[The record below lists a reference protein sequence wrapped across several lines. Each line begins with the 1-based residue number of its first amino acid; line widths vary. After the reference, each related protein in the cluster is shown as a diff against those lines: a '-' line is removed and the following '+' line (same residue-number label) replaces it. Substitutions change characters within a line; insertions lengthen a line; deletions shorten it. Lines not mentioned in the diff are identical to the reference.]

1 MFLVERNS
9 KMLFHHVVGRRSRAF
24 TLVELL
30 VVIAIIGVLVALL
43 LPAVQMAR
51 ESARRT
57 QCANHLKQLGLAA
70 HNFNDVR
77 GWLPPTRVSNDSSD
91 GNQNFVT
98 WAVILMPYVEQQ
110 NYYNQWDITMA
121 YELHSATV
129 TRQAVPVYFCPSRRR
144 PTAAFSNDAPQ
155 GGLSD
160 FAACGGR
167 GPNDGVDATG
177 VPNKFAHGAMLCARY
192 TMQASPLRVLNWQ
205 GLIRLSNVTDGTS
218 NTMLIGEKNVRRTTK
233 WGTNEDR
240 TVYGWTNA
248 NNVRRYA
255 GLDNKDLTSQYKL
268 DGFTDAEVTQA
279 IDNRAFGGL
288 HPGVVQFV
296 FVDGSIHPLKRNT
309 SLTTLGYLSEIDDGA
324 TIGEDF

>member
-1 MFLVERNS
+1 MCCVFP
-9 KMLFHHVVGRRSRAF
+9 RRPAF

-57 QCANHLKQLGLAA
+57 QCSNHLKQLGLAA
-70 HNFNDVR
+70 QNFNDTR
-77 GWLPPTRVSNDSSD
+77 GWLPPTRVSNDGTD
-91 GNQNFVT
+91 ANQNWLT
-98 WAVILMPYVEQQ
+98 WAVLLLPYVEQQ
-110 NYYNQWDITMA
+110 NYYSQWDLTMA
-121 YELHSATV
+121 YELHSVQV
-129 TRQAVPVYFCPSRRR
+129 TRQGVPVYFCPSRRKA
-144 PTAAFSNDAPQ
+144 TAAFSNDTPS

-160 FAACGGR
+160 FASCGGR
-167 GPNDGVDATG
+167 GPNDGVGADG
-177 VPNKFAHGAMLCARY
+177 VPNQYAHGAMLCARWS
-192 TMQASPLRVLNWQ
+192 MQANPLRVAAWQ
-205 GLIRLSNVTDGTS
+205 GIVRLASITDGTS

-240 TVYGWTNA
+240 TVYGFTNG
-248 NNVRRYA
+248 NNVRRFA

-268 DGFTDAEVTQA
+268 DGYTTAEVTQA

-296 FVDGSIHPLKRNT
+296 FCDGSVHSLKRNT
-309 SLTTLGYLSEIDDGA
+309 SLVTLGRLSETDDGN
-324 TIGEDF
+324 TITEEF